1 VPEKTGT
8 SPLASGRVVAA
19 LSTANELGSSLQTVN
34 ALVAM
39 LLGLLKVTHSPD
51 AFALAMMDAA
61 DIARDAGVT
70 QDEWARVGKIIQRR
84 YGAEQSKNPLHGM
97 F

>member
-1 VPEKTGT
+1 
-8 SPLASGRVVAA
+8 
-19 LSTANELGSSLQTVN
+19 
-34 ALVAM
+34 M

-70 QDEWARVGKIIQRR
+70 QEEWARVGRIIQKR
-84 YGAEQSKNPLHGM
+84 YGQEWRKNPINRM